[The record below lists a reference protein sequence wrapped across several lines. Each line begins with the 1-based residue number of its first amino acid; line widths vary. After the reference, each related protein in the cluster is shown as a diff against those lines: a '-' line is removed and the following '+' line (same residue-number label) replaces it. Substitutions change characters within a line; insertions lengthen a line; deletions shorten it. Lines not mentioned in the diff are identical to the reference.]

1 MRRILTVVTI
11 MSWVAVLILLSITNP
26 GSISPAG
33 MLGIFILG
41 YVALLGAMSF
51 LLYYGSIAIKFI
63 FRDVLKVKIHTNLS
77 LNRAYLYAS
86 VLATLPMMIIS
97 LHSAG
102 GIAWYELFLVL
113 LFGAIGVFYIAR
125 RA

>member
-11 MSWVAVLILLSITNP
+11 VSWVAVLILLSITNP
-26 GSISPAG
+26 GNISPAG

-102 GIAWYELFLVL
+102 GIVWYELFLVL